1 MRVLPLLC
9 FALLACCAT
18 AALAAPRRIIL
29 GPPASEVGFRAYG
42 LGLLPIDARFP
53 RFTGSL
59 TYDPDDHAVCRVDLS
74 IDVAS
79 LVADDP
85 SMRDTMLGPGFM
97 DAAHFPSLIYTG
109 TCQGQGLVGM
119 LGMHGITRPFRTV
132 ADLEPREGRSRGP
145 AAPSGLGHDRDA
157 HSGGTYG
164 PDPRGGSTA
173 GCNTRRRE
181 LIFRQ
186 RGGQFLLLRL

>member
-1 MRVLPLLC
+1 MRVPPLLC

-18 AALAAPRRIIL
+18 AAMAAPRRVIL

-97 DAAHFPSLIYTG
+97 DAAHFPSLIYIG

-119 LGMHGITRPFRTV
+119 LGMHGITRPFELSLTWSREKVVAEGQLRRADWGMTAMPILAGRTV
-132 ADLEPREGRSRGP
+132 RIRVAVPLP
-145 AAPSGLGHDRDA
+145 AAIPA
-157 HSGGTYG
+157 
-164 PDPRGGSTA
+164 A
-173 GCNTRRRE
+173 GN
-181 LIFRQ
+181 
-186 RGGQFLLLRL
+186 